1 MVSSLMS
8 DDVNFGPSWLVG
20 WLGWFGF
27 RAEFVV
33 VAEV

>member
-8 DDVNFGPSWLVG
+8 DDVNFWPSWWVG
-20 WLGWFGF
+20 CLGWFGF
-27 RAEFVV
+27 RVEFVV